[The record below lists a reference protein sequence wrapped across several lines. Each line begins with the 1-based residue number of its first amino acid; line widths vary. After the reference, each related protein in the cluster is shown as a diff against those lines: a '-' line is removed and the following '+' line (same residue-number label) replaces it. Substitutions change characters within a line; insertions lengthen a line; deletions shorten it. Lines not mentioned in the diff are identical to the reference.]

1 MAEQQEPRRELD
13 EKEEKDRRETQE
25 KQEKEEKDRG
35 QSWEEKW
42 RNDPLSA
49 ASWAAILIWAGIALL
64 LENMGLLRGLEEL
77 DAGNLIFI
85 GAGLI
90 VWGAAAVRLLVPAY
104 RRPVVGSLI
113 FGLIL
118 IAIGSGDLIKWGAL
132 WPLILIIIGV
142 GLLARG
148 LMRRR

>member
-1 MAEQQEPRRELD
+1 MSEPEKVQKGDKD
-13 EKEEKDRRETQE
+13 EKEE
-25 KQEKEEKDRG
+25 KQEKEEKDRD

-42 RNDPLSA
+42 RNDPLNA

-64 LENMGLLRGLEEL
+64 IENLGWLRGLEQLE
-77 DAGNLIFI
+77 AWNLILI

-90 VWGAAAVRLLVPAY
+90 VLVTVAVRLLVPAY
-104 RRPVVGSLI
+104 RRPVMGSLI

-118 IAIGSGDLIKWGAL
+118 LAVGLGEVIQWGAL
-132 WPLILIIIGV
+132 WPLVLIAIGV

-148 LMRRR
+148 LIKRQ